1 MLRSFLFL
9 IASLASHFNGC
20 RAFVQPGSI
29 YSSTSFVRDDVTHL
43 LAKRPPKTD
52 YSNYDF
58 SSMETRDMT
67 KEEMLDMN
75 KQNEEVMNNEM
86 VMMTGFSLLIS
97 LPLIY
102 LFWVAFNSD

>member
-1 MLRSFLFL
+1 
-9 IASLASHFNGC
+9 
-20 RAFVQPGSI
+20 
-29 YSSTSFVRDDVTHL
+29 
-43 LAKRPPKTD
+43 
-52 YSNYDF
+52 
-58 SSMETRDMT
+58 METRDMT
-67 KEEMLDMN
+67 KEEMLDVN